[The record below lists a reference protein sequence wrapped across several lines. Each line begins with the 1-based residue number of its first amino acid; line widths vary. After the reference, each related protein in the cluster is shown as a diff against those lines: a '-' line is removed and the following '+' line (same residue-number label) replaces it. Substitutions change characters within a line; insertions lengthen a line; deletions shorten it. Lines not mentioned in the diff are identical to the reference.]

1 MRPVS
6 LRKPAYIILACFL
19 YLMART
25 IIGVL
30 IEQEGHA
37 VGKLSAYE
45 IGSAPKDDG
54 DVLIP
59 AKRAYFFHDGEEDL

>member
-1 MRPVS
+1 
-6 LRKPAYIILACFL
+6 
-19 YLMART
+19 MART